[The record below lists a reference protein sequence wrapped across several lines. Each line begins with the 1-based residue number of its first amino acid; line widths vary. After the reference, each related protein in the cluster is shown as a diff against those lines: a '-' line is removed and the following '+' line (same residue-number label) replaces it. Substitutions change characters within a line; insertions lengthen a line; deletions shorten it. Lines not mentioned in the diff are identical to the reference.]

1 MVLEIWILLA
11 VADAAGG
18 WTVFLLLV
26 AGFVLGGIVVKRAGL
41 RAWRRLTES
50 VQAAGGRSA
59 DPAGPQRPERSG
71 NALAMLGGVL
81 IMVPGLLSDVAG
93 LLCLFPPT
101 AALIRRRTERSLERR
116 MRSATPGS
124 IQDSLRQAR
133 IHRPDGKI
141 VQGEVIRE
149 DERRDG
155 GGPPA
160 SP

>member
-1 MVLEIWILLA
+1 
-11 VADAAGG
+11 
-18 WTVFLLLV
+18 
-26 AGFVLGGIVVKRAGL
+26 
-41 RAWRRLTES
+41 
-50 VQAAGGRSA
+50 
-59 DPAGPQRPERSG
+59 
-71 NALAMLGGVL
+71 
-81 IMVPGLLSDVAG
+81 
-93 LLCLFPPT
+93 
-101 AALIRRRTERSLERR
+101 